1 MHQQEDELTAGD
13 EVYWVQGRNK
23 HCAFA
28 RDTEAKLQLLCSLEP
43 CMKMHAM
50 IILLPDRDKGRRRH
64 KAHAS
69 HATLSTDACQL
80 TDSTPSSKCFL
91 LDDVI

>member
-50 IILLPDRDKGRRRH
+50 IILLPDRDKGKWETQSARVACDTLHRC
-64 KAHAS
+64 
-69 HATLSTDACQL
+69 LSTHRL
-80 TDSTPSSKCFL
+80 KTKLKVLSSG
-91 LDDVI
+91 